1 MPALATSSTGHPV
14 APESHWSVSALP
26 APRAISTSPSGWK
39 RTRPPIG
46 ATPTGAESGTPSR
59 LVRRSISR
67 TSTRTFCAI
76 ASRSRCRRLR
86 RSVASDSLPP
96 SPKFQASR
104 GSRARAARR
113 ISGSV
118 ANGRGNSFD
127 WAMAQYYT
135 PVRPA
140 ESWYTARRAHPSEP
154 REDLVME
161 MGCHLPTTQAAE
173 AMGEALV
180 TFAREAERQH
190 IASLC
195 VSDHVVIPRV
205 SSGYGRGGSFPHP
218 PERPYLEA
226 VTALAA
232 AAVCTRRAR
241 LGSSVFILGH
251 RHPGLMAKMLASID
265 ALSNGRLICGVGVG
279 WWKEELEILGTLF
292 NARGRRGDEALRVFK
307 ELWTSASP
315 RFEGE
320 ALSFRDIGFA
330 PRPVQKPH
338 PPIWI
343 GGASPAAF
351 RRVVTLGDGWH
362 ASPRSVAQF
371 REGLA
376 QLRVAAATHGRAWET
391 LEISLRFGLSDELVA
406 QGKQAVID
414 QPCEYKRL
422 GVRHTLVEFR
432 RPDLGR
438 MMELLGLVAE

>member
-1 MPALATSSTGHPV
+1 M
-14 APESHWSVSALP
+14 
-26 APRAISTSPSGWK
+26 
-39 RTRPPIG
+39 G
-46 ATPTGAESGTPSR
+46 ATPTGEESGTPSR

-76 ASRSRCRRLR
+76 ARRSRCRRLR

-161 MGCHLPTTQAAE
+161 IGCHLPTTQAAE

-205 SSGYGRGGSFPHP
+205 STGYGRGRSFPHP

-232 AAVCTRRAR
+232 AAVCTTRAR

-251 RHPGLMAKMLASID
+251 RQPVLMAKMLASID
-265 ALSNGRLICGVGVG
+265 ALSKGRLICGFGVG
-279 WWKEELEILGTLF
+279 WWKEELEILG
-292 NARGRRGDEALRVFK
+292 APQGGRRAQPLVGDDRDFDALRLERRASRPGPAGRRRSALRVQ
-307 ELWTSASP
+307 APRGSP
-315 RFEGE
+315 R
-320 ALSFRDIGFA
+320 ARRVSPARSRADA
-330 PRPVQKPH
+330 
-338 PPIWI
+338 
-343 GGASPAAF
+343 GAS
-351 RRVVTLGDGWH
+351 RTGRGDH
-362 ASPRSVAQF
+362 SPR
-371 REGLA
+371 R
-376 QLRVAAATHGRAWET
+376 RC
-391 LEISLRFGLSDELVA
+391 GLSS
-406 QGKQAVID
+406 
-414 QPCEYKRL
+414 
-422 GVRHTLVEFR
+422 
-432 RPDLGR
+432 
-438 MMELLGLVAE
+438 